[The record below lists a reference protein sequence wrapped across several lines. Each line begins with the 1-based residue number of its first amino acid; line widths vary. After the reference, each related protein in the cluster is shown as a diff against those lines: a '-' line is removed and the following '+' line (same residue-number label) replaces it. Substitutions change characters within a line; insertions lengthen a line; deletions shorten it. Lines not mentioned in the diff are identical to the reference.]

1 MRHLLASLLIGT
13 VSLAA
18 HAQSAGQSPAR
29 HPAPAPAS
37 AIAHMEPPFWWAGMR
52 HKGLQLMVH
61 GERIAELEPAIAY
74 PGVRIASVTRVPS
87 KNYLFIDLVIGDD
100 AKPGAFDIR
109 FKGTGRETSYTY
121 RLLAREPGS
130 AQRIGFNSSDAIYQV
145 MPDRFAN
152 GDPSNDSTPDTLEK
166 ANRANGSGRHGGDI
180 QGMIDKLDY
189 IAGMGF
195 TQLWPTPLVENDM
208 PAYSYHG
215 YAATDHYRI
224 DPRYGSNED
233 FRRLSVEAKKRG
245 IGLIQDVVLSHIG
258 SAHWWMKDL
267 PTPDWV
273 NYGGKFVPTHHHRT
287 AVQDPYASKEDA
299 DNFQR
304 GWFVESMPDLN
315 QSNPLV
321 ANYLIQNNIWWIEY
335 AGLSGL
341 RIDTFGYSDS
351 AFLSEYTRRLMAEY
365 PKLNMVGEEWSK
377 LVPVVARWQRGKDN
391 FDGYRASTP
400 SLMDFPVAE
409 AMRTAL
415 ADKGNGHAGGNVFTD
430 VYETL
435 SLDYLYPEPGNLVL
449 FPGNHDMSRIWSV
462 TGEDFDKYRM
472 AMVFLMTMP
481 RIPQFYV
488 GDEILM
494 TSATK
499 ERNDV
504 SYRSDFPGG
513 WAGDRVD
520 AFTGKGLS
528 SQQRAAQELV
538 RKLAN
543 WRKGQPVIHHGKL
556 MHFGPRDNTYVY
568 FRYDDKERDKKT
580 VMVAF
585 NNNAKEMVLD
595 TGRFR
600 EMLGGVAG
608 GVDVLSGKRFE
619 LAKELRLPAK
629 ASVILELDRAP

>member
-1 MRHLLASLLIGT
+1 MKLFFATLLVGS
-13 VSLAA
+13 AA
-18 HAQSAGQSPAR
+18 LSPFAAQAQSP
-29 HPAPAPAS
+29 
-37 AIAHMEPPFWWAGMR
+37 AIAHMEPPFWWVGMQ

-61 GERIAELEPAIAY
+61 GERIADLEPSLAY

-87 KNYLFIDLVIGDD
+87 RNYLFIDLEVGQE
-100 AKPGAFDIR
+100 AQPGKFDIV
-109 FKGTGRETSYTY
+109 FKGAGRQASYAY
-121 RLLAREPGS
+121 QLLAREPGS
-130 AQRIGFNSSDAIYQV
+130 AQRQGFTSRDTIYQV

-152 GDPSNDSTPDTLEK
+152 GNPGNDSTPDTLEK

-180 QGMIDKLDY
+180 QGIIERLDY
-189 IAGMGF
+189 IQGMGF

-233 FRRLSVEAKKRG
+233 FRRLSNEAKKRG

-258 SAHWWMKDL
+258 SSHWWMKDL

-273 NYGGKFVPTHHHRT
+273 NYGGKFVPTQHHRV

-299 DNFQR
+299 DNFTR

-341 RIDTFGYSDS
+341 RIDTFGYSDG
-351 AFLSEYTRRLMAEY
+351 AFLSDYTRRLMAEY

-391 FDGYRASTP
+391 FDGYSASTP
-400 SLMDFPVAE
+400 SLMDFPLAE

-415 ADKGNGHAGGNVFTD
+415 ADKRGGNVFTD

-449 FPGNHDMSRIWSV
+449 FEANHDMSRIWSAV
-462 TGEDFDKYRM
+462 GEDFDRYRM
-472 AMVFLMTMP
+472 MMVFLMTMP
-481 RIPQFYV
+481 RIPQLYT

-494 TSATK
+494 TSATR
-499 ERNDV
+499 ERDDA
-504 SYRSDFPGG
+504 SYRRDFPGG
-513 WAGDRVD
+513 WAGDRID
-520 AFTGKGLS
+520 AFTGKGLTA
-528 SQQRAAQELV
+528 QQRAAQELV

-543 WRKGQPVIHHGKL
+543 WRKGQSVIHHGKL
-556 MHFGPRDNTYVY
+556 MHYGPRDNTYVY
-568 FRYDDKERDKKT
+568 FRYDGDKK
-580 VMVAF
+580 VLVAF
-585 NNNAKEMVLD
+585 NNNPKKMVLD
-595 TGRFR
+595 THRFR
-600 EMLGGVAG
+600 EMLAGVPG

-619 LAKELRLPAK
+619 LGKELRLPAK
-629 ASVILELDRAP
+629 ASVILELEAAR

>member
-1 MRHLLASLLIGT
+1 MKLFFASLLAGSA
-13 VSLAA
+13 VLSSFAV
-18 HAQSAGQSPAR
+18 HAQTP
-29 HPAPAPAS
+29 
-37 AIAHMEPPFWWAGMR
+37 AIAHMEPPFWWTGMQ

-61 GERIAELEPAIAY
+61 GEGIAGLEPHIAY

-87 KNYLFIDLVIGDD
+87 KNYLFIDLEIGQE
-100 AKPGAFDIR
+100 AQPGKFDIV
-109 FKGTGRETSYTY
+109 FKGAGRQASYAY
-121 RLLAREPGS
+121 QLLAREPGS
-130 AQRIGFNSSDAIYQV
+130 AQRQGFSSRDAIYQV

-152 GDPSNDSTPDTLEK
+152 GDPGNDSTRDTLEK
-166 ANRANGSGRHGGDI
+166 AKRSNGSGRHGGDI
-180 QGMIDKLDY
+180 QGIIERLDY
-189 IAGMGF
+189 IRDMGF

-233 FRRLSVEAKKRG
+233 FRRLSLEAKKRG

-258 SAHWWMKDL
+258 SSHWWMKDL
-267 PTPDWV
+267 PTPDWI
-273 NYGGKFVPTHHHRT
+273 NYGGKFVPTQHHRV
-287 AVQDPYASKEDA
+287 AVQDPYASREDA
-299 DNFQR
+299 DNFTR
-304 GWFVESMPDLN
+304 GWFVETMPDLN

-341 RIDTFGYSDS
+341 RIDTFGYSDG

-400 SLMDFPVAE
+400 SLMDFPLAE

-415 ADKGNGHAGGNVFTD
+415 ADKRGGNVFTN

-449 FPGNHDMSRIWSV
+449 FEANHDVSRIWSEV
-462 TGEDFDKYRM
+462 GEDFDRYRM
-472 AMVFLMTMP
+472 MMVFLMTMP
-481 RIPQFYV
+481 RIPQLYT

-494 TSATK
+494 TSATR
-499 ERNDV
+499 ERDDA
-504 SYRSDFPGG
+504 SYRRDFPGG
-513 WAGDRVD
+513 WPGDRVD
-520 AFTGKGLS
+520 AFAGKGLTA
-528 SQQRAAQELV
+528 QQRAAQELV

-543 WRKGQPVIHHGKL
+543 WRKGQPVIHRGKL
-556 MHFGPRDNTYVY
+556 MHYGPRDNTYVY
-568 FRYDDKERDKKT
+568 FRYDGEKK
-580 VMVAF
+580 VLVAF
-585 NNNAKEMVLD
+585 NNNPKEMVLD
-595 TGRFR
+595 TLRFR
-600 EMLGGVAG
+600 EMLAGVPG

-619 LAKELRLPAK
+619 LGKELRLPAG
-629 ASVILELDRAP
+629 ASVILELEAAR

>member
-1 MRHLLASLLIGT
+1 MRQLLALLLLGGA
-13 VSLAA
+13 SLAA
-18 HAQSAGQSPAR
+18 SAQTP
-29 HPAPAPAS
+29 
-37 AIAHMEPPFWWAGMR
+37 AIAHMEPPFWWTGMQ

-61 GERIAELEPAIAY
+61 GEGIAALEPSLSF
-74 PGVRIASVTRVPS
+74 PGVRIATVTRVPNR
-87 KNYLFIDLVIGDD
+87 NYLFIDLEIGQD
-100 AKPGAFDIR
+100 AKPGSFDIV
-109 FKGTGRETSYTY
+109 FKGAARQTSYTY

-130 AQRIGFNSSDAIYQV
+130 AQRVGFNSSDTIYQV

-152 GDPSNDSTPDTLEK
+152 GDPSNDSTADTREK
-166 ANRANGSGRHGGDI
+166 ANRANGGGRHGGDI
-180 QGMIDKLDY
+180 AGMIKRLDY
-189 IAGMGF
+189 IRDMGF

-208 PAYSYHG
+208 PGFSYHG

-258 SAHWWMKDL
+258 SAHWWMKDM
-267 PTPDWV
+267 PTTDWI
-273 NYGGKFVPTHHHRT
+273 NYGGEFVPTHHHRT

-299 DNFQR
+299 DNFTR
-304 GWFVESMPDLN
+304 GWFVKSMPDLN

-351 AFLSEYTRRLMAEY
+351 AFLSEYTRRLMQEY
-365 PKLNMVGEEWSK
+365 PKLNLVGEEWSTRP
-377 LVPVVARWQRGKDN
+377 PVVARWQRGKDN

-400 SLMDFPVAE
+400 SLMDFPLAE

-415 ADKGNGHAGGNVFTD
+415 NGEQGPQAHNVFNE

-449 FPGNHDMSRIWSV
+449 FEANHDVARIWSV
-462 TGEDFDKYRM
+462 VGENFDRYRM
-472 AMVFLMTMP
+472 MMVFLMTMP
-481 RIPQFYV
+481 RIPQLYT

-499 ERNDV
+499 QRDDA
-504 SYRSDFPGG
+504 SYRRDFPGG
-513 WAGDRVD
+513 WAGDKVD
-520 AFTGKGLS
+520 AFSGCGLGE
-528 SQQRAAQELV
+528 QQRAAQELV

-543 WRKGQPVIHHGKL
+543 WRKGQPLIHNGRM
-556 MHFGPRDNTYVY
+556 MHFGPRDNTWVY
-568 FRYDDKERDKKT
+568 FRYDGDKK

-585 NNNAKEMVLD
+585 NNNPKEMVLD
-595 TGRFR
+595 TARFR
-600 EMLGGVAG
+600 EMLNGVAG
-608 GVDVLSGKRFE
+608 GVDILSGRRFD
-619 LAKELRLPAK
+619 LQRELRLPAM
-629 ASVILELDRAP
+629 ASVVLELETAK

>member
-1 MRHLLASLLIGT
+1 MRQLFARILIGAAAFGA
-13 VSLAA
+13 LAA
-18 HAQSAGQSPAR
+18 HAQP
-29 HPAPAPAS
+29 S
-37 AIAHMEPPFWWAGMR
+37 AIAHMEPPFWWAGMQ
-52 HKGLQLMVH
+52 HEGLQLMVH
-61 GERIAELEPAIAY
+61 GARIAELEPSLSY
-74 PGVRIASVTRVPS
+74 PGVRIASVIRVPS
-87 KNYLFIDLVIGDD
+87 KNYLFIDLEIGAD
-100 AKPGAFDIR
+100 ARPGKFDIL
-109 FKGTGRETSYTY
+109 FEGAGRRASYAY
-121 RLLAREPGS
+121 QLLARAPGS
-130 AQRIGFNSSDAIYQV
+130 AQRIGFNGSDAIYQV

-152 GDPSNDSTPDTLEK
+152 GDTRNDSTPDTLEK
-166 ANRANGSGRHGGDI
+166 ADRSNGSGRHGGDI
-180 QGMIDKLDY
+180 QGIIDRLDY
-189 IAGMGF
+189 IRDMGF
-195 TQLWPTPLVENDM
+195 TQLWPTPLVENNM

-233 FRRLSVEAKKRG
+233 FRRLSTEAKKRG

-258 SAHWWMKDL
+258 SGHWWMKDL
-267 PTPDWV
+267 PTPDWI

-287 AVQDPYASKEDA
+287 AVQDPYASKVDA
-299 DNFQR
+299 DNFTR
-304 GWFVESMPDLN
+304 GWFVDTMPDLN

-321 ANYLIQNNIWWIEY
+321 ATYLIQNNIWWIEY

-341 RIDTFGYSDS
+341 RIDTFGYSDG
-351 AFLSEYTRRLMAEY
+351 AFLSAYTKRLMAEY

-400 SLMDFPVAE
+400 SLMDFPLAE

-415 ADKGNGHAGGNVFTD
+415 ADKDGRNIFGD

-435 SLDYLYPEPGNLVL
+435 SLDYLYPDPSNLVL
-449 FPGNHDMSRIWSV
+449 FADNHDMSRIWSV
-462 TGEDFDKYRM
+462 VGEDVDRYRM

-513 WAGDRVD
+513 WKGDKVD
-520 AFTGKGLS
+520 AFAGKGLS
-528 SQQRAAQELV
+528 AQQRAAQELV

-556 MHFGPRDNTYVY
+556 MHFGPRDNTWVY
-568 FRYDDKERDKKT
+568 FRHDGKKK
-580 VMVAF
+580 VLVAF
-585 NNNAKEMVLD
+585 NNNPREMVLD

-600 EMLGGVAG
+600 EMLEGVAG
-608 GVDVLSGKRFE
+608 GVDVLSGKRFALE
-619 LAKELRLPAK
+619 KELRLPAG
-629 ASVILELDRAP
+629 ASVILELEAPR

>member
-1 MRHLLASLLIGT
+1 MRQFLTRILIGSAFA
-13 VSLAA
+13 VSVAA
-18 HAQSAGQSPAR
+18 HAQP
-29 HPAPAPAS
+29 P
-37 AIAHMEPPFWWAGMR
+37 AIAHMEPPFWWTGMQD
-52 HKGLQLMVH
+52 KGLQLMVH
-61 GERIAELEPAIAY
+61 GERIAELEPSLAY
-74 PGVRIASVTRVPS
+74 PGVRIVSVTRVPS
-87 KNYLFIDLVIGDD
+87 KNYLFIDLAIGEDV
-100 AKPGAFDIR
+100 KPGKFDILFR
-109 FKGTGRETSYTY
+109 GAGRQASYGY
-121 RLLAREPGS
+121 QLLERAPGS
-130 AQRIGFNSSDAIYQV
+130 AQRVGFNSSDAIYQV

-152 GDPSNDSTPDTLEK
+152 GDTNNDSTPDTLEK

-180 QGMIDKLDY
+180 QGIIDRLDY
-189 IAGMGF
+189 IKDLGF
-195 TQLWPTPLVENDM
+195 TQLWPTPLVENNM

-233 FRRLSVEAKKRG
+233 FLRLSLEAKKRG

-258 SAHWWMKDL
+258 KAHWWMKDL

-273 NYGGKFVPTHHHRT
+273 NYGGKFVPTHHHRV

-299 DNFQR
+299 DNFTR

-335 AGLSGL
+335 ANLAGL
-341 RIDTFGYSDS
+341 RIDTFGYSDG

-377 LVPVVARWQRGKDN
+377 LVPVVARWQRGKQN
-391 FDGYRASTP
+391 FDGYRAHIP
-400 SLMDFPVAE
+400 SLMDFPLAE
-409 AMRTAL
+409 SMRSAL
-415 ADKGNGHAGGNVFTD
+415 ATPGGYNLFGD

-449 FPGNHDMSRIWSV
+449 FADNHDMSRIWSMV
-462 TGEDFDKYRM
+462 GEDFDRYRM

-499 ERNDV
+499 ERNDA

-513 WAGDRVD
+513 WPGDKVD
-520 AFTGKGLS
+520 AFAGKGLTT
-528 SQQRAAQELV
+528 QQRAAQELV

-543 WRKGQPVIHHGKL
+543 WRKGQGVIHHGKL
-556 MHFGPRDNTYVY
+556 MHYGPRDNTYVY
-568 FRYDDKERDKKT
+568 FRYNDNKK
-580 VMVAF
+580 VLVAF
-585 NNNAKEMVLD
+585 NANPKEMVLD
-595 TGRFR
+595 TQRFR
-600 EMLGGVAG
+600 EMLAGVPG
-608 GVDVLSGKRFE
+608 GVDVLSGKRFD

-629 ASVILELDRAP
+629 GSIILELETAQ

>member
-1 MRHLLASLLIGT
+1 
-13 VSLAA
+13 
-18 HAQSAGQSPAR
+18 
-29 HPAPAPAS
+29 
-37 AIAHMEPPFWWAGMR
+37 
-52 HKGLQLMVH
+52 MVH
-61 GERIAELEPAIAY
+61 GERIADLEPALSY

-87 KNYLFIDLVIGDD
+87 RNYLFIDLAIGAD
-100 AKPGAFDIR
+100 AQPGKFDIL
-109 FKGTGRETSYTY
+109 FQGAGRQASYRY
-121 RLLAREPGS
+121 ELRAREPGS
-130 AQRIGFNSSDAIYQV
+130 AGRQGFASRDAIYQV

-180 QGMIDKLDY
+180 AGIIGRLDY
-189 IAGMGF
+189 IRDLGF
-195 TQLWPTPLVENDM
+195 TQLWPTPLVENNM

-233 FRRLSVEAKKRG
+233 FRRLSQEAKKRG

-258 SAHWWMKDL
+258 SGHWWMKDL
-267 PTPDWV
+267 PAPDWV
-273 NYGGKFVPTHHHRT
+273 NYGKFVPTHHHRT

-299 DNFQR
+299 DNFTR

-351 AFLSEYTRRLMAEY
+351 AFLSEYTRRVMGEY

-377 LVPVVARWQRGKDN
+377 LPTVVARWQRGKQN
-391 FDGYRASTP
+391 FDGYQAATP
-400 SLMDFPVAE
+400 SMMDFPLAE
-409 AMRTAL
+409 SMRSAL
-415 ADKGNGHAGGNVFTD
+415 ADTKGHNIFGD

-449 FPGNHDMSRIWSV
+449 FADNHDMSRIWSV
-462 TGEDFDKYRM
+462 AGEDFDRYRM
-472 AMVFLMTMP
+472 GLVFLMTMP

-494 TSATK
+494 TSATR

-513 WAGDRVD
+513 WAGDKVD
-520 AFTGKGLS
+520 AFAGKGLS
-528 SQQRAAQELV
+528 AQQRAAQELV

-568 FRYDDKERDKKT
+568 FRYDGSRK
-580 VMVAF
+580 VLVAF
-585 NNNAKEMVLD
+585 NNNPKEMVLG
-595 TGRFR
+595 TRRFR
-600 EMLGGVAG
+600 EMLDGVAG

-619 LAKELRLPAK
+619 LGKELRLPAK
-629 ASVILELDRAP
+629 ASVILELERAL